1 MLERLI
7 ADIAEKKAELDRLRP
22 LSPHALHNLEHAH
35 DLELTYTSNAVEG
48 NTLTQLETNLV
59 VEQGITVGGKTLKE
73 HLEAVDHFAALGYVR
88 TLAARSSVLT
98 EHDIRTLHALALKRA
113 DPDIAGAY
121 ATSNRYVMTDRGRHA
136 FPTPAEIPA
145 LIGDFGSWLREAP
158 ATPDAAFAA
167 HLRLVEIHPFND
179 GNGRTA
185 RLLMNL
191 MLIRGGYPP
200 VSVRPADRLAYLGA
214 IQNAQA
220 GGGDDDFVR
229 LLYERLQATLDEY
242 LLALAQARPTP

>member
-7 ADIAEKKAELDRLRP
+7 AEIAEKKAELDRLRP
-22 LSPHALHNLEHAH
+22 LSPHALRNLEHAH

-59 VEQGITVGGKTLKE
+59 IEQGITVGGKTLKE

-88 TLAARSSVLT
+88 ALAARGSTLS
-98 EHDIRTLHALALKRA
+98 EHDIRALHALALKRA

-121 ATSNRYVMTDRGRHA
+121 ATANRYVMTDRGRHA

-145 LIGDFGSWLREAP
+145 LMGDFGSWLREAP
-158 ATPDAAFAA
+158 ATPDAAFSAD
-167 HLRLVEIHPFND
+167 LRLVEIHPFND

-200 VSVRPADRLAYLGA
+200 VAVRPADRLAYLRA
-214 IQNAQA
+214 IQTAQA
-220 GGGDDDFVR
+220 GGGEGDFMR
-229 LLYERLQATLDEY
+229 LLYERLRETLDEY
-242 LLALAQARPTP
+242 LRALAQALPTP

>member
-1 MLERLI
+1 MLELR
-7 ADIAEKKAELDRLRP
+7 IAEVAQKKAELDRLRP
-22 LSPHALHNLEHAH
+22 LSPGALRNLEHAH

-59 VEQGITVGGKTLKE
+59 IEHGITVGGKTLKE
-73 HLEAVDHFAALGYVR
+73 HLEAVDHFEALGYVR
-88 TLAARSSVLT
+88 ALAAHETVLA
-98 EHDIRTLHALALKRA
+98 EHDVRALHALALKRS

-121 ATSNRYVMTDRGRHA
+121 ATSNRYVMTDRGRHV
-136 FPTPAEIPA
+136 FPSPAEIPA
-145 LIGDFGSWLREAP
+145 LMGDFSAWLRNAP

-200 VSVRPADRLAYLGA
+200 VSVRPADRLAYLEA

-220 GGGDDDFVR
+220 GAADGAFAR
-229 LLYERLQATLDEY
+229 LLYERLEATLDEY
-242 LLALAQARPTP
+242 LRALAQALPPP